1 MAIDNTAVL
10 KVGTGHFYTAPVGTA
25 KPSDLRNP
33 GGSWT
38 EIGHTSVQD
47 ILSASSEGGE
57 TTTLRSLQNA
67 TLRQTAAARTEA
79 FVMNLLQFDT
89 AGLKLYYGS
98 NASVTGSGAGATV
111 KVPAN
116 PTPTE
121 VAWLVVFYDGQTTA
135 GIYAPKTSI
144 LRNDDLSIAD
154 TENLAQLSL
163 KVTPLQHSANDW
175 AIEWITPAVILSTA
189 TATATVTSNA
199 VSAVT
204 VVSGGSGYTS
214 VPAVTFSGGG
224 GTGAAATATVSG
236 GVVTAVNVTNGGS
249 GYTST
254 PTVAI
259 AAP

>member
-25 KPSDLRNP
+25 KPADLRNP
-33 GGSWT
+33 TGSWT

-67 TLRQTAAARTEA
+67 TLRQSVAARTEA
-79 FVMNLLQFDT
+79 FIMNLLQFDS

-98 NASVTGSGAGATV
+98 NATVSGTSV
-111 KVPAN
+111 KVPSN

-135 GIYAPKTSI
+135 AIYAPKVSI
-144 LRNDDLSIAD
+144 IRNDDLSIAD

-163 KVTPLQHSANDW
+163 KVTPLNYGANDW
-175 AIEWITPAVILSTA
+175 PIEWITPSVILSTA
-189 TATATVTSNA
+189 TATATVVSNA
-199 VSAVT
+199 VTAVT
-204 VVSGGSGYTS
+204 ITSGGSGYTT
-214 VPAVTFSGGG
+214 VPAVTFTGGA
-224 GTGAAATATVSG
+224 GTGAAATAVVSG